1 MWASYD
7 SIVPLSQILRE
18 LLTLAERVG
27 LDVRFD
33 AMDPRASS
41 RGGTCILHGKRVVVI
56 DRGAAV
62 ADQVGVLVGAL
73 AQVEMTP
80 MYVPKLLRK
89 RAANEG

>member
-1 MWASYD
+1 M
-7 SIVPLSQILRE
+7 LRE

-33 AMDPRASS
+33 AMDPRVSS

-56 DRGAAV
+56 DRGAPL
-62 ADQVGVLVGAL
+62 ADQIGVLVKAL
-73 AQVEMTP
+73 GQIDVTA

-89 RAANEG
+89 RAQSA